1 MKHEKEKLFSLE
13 KNLRK
18 WKVYEEESLSRIFLE
33 PRKPKKDEEEEEEES
48 FYPPDLFL
56 FPEVVVLSDSLEDV
70 EESC

>member
-1 MKHEKEKLFSLE
+1 MK
-13 KNLRK
+13 R
-18 WKVYEEESLSRIFLE
+18 SLSRIFLE
-33 PRKPKKDEEEEEEES
+33 PRKSKKGEEEEEEES